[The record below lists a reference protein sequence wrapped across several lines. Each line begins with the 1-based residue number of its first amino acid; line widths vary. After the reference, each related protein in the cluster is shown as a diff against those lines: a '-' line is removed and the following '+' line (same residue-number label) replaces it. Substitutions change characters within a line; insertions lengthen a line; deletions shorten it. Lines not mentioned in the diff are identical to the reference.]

1 MVGSRT
7 ATAAVG
13 LVASLLV
20 SVAAWYYFD
29 TLFAFLFLPFI
40 PILWRS
46 GRDSETPPVRR
57 CSACG
62 FTTRDPSFDYCPRDG
77 TRLDRRDGGP

>member
-29 TLFAFLFLPFI
+29 TLLAFLFLPFV

-46 GRDSETPPVRR
+46 SRDETPPVRE

-62 FTTRDPSFDYCPRDG
+62 FATRDQSFDYCPRDG
-77 TRLDRRDGGP
+77 TPLDRRGDGS